1 MKMKKLLVTLS
12 RPLPCALLSLCL
24 CSCTGLRPLRGGHST
39 TGPALSGGLTQT
51 LTQPDNPSQPSR
63 QTQDTLRLRTYE
75 RRAHFS
81 PQHLPPARPASG
93 SPLPSDGRGVR
104 GEGLPSTID
113 YQPSTL
119 ISDLEQTHATTELGA
134 AQKDTSR
141 QITAKL
147 ASLKSIVWVG
157 LALFIFGLASLF
169 WPSLQTLI
177 GSVTTSAAITA
188 GGLALMVLPTLI
200 VGNELLILGGVV
212 LAVALWF
219 LAHRH
224 GHLRGQ
230 LTATTPPSA
239 PGPADGPSARSAGL

>member
-75 RRAHFS
+75 RRADFS
-81 PQHLPPARPASG
+81 PQQLAPRSADFRPQHLPPAPGAF
-93 SPLPSDGRGVR
+93 SPSA
-104 GEGLPSTID
+104 IN

>member
-1 MKMKKLLVTLS
+1 MKKPHRHPSPRLPLITYAFLS
-12 RPLPCALLSLCL
+12 FCL
-24 CSCTGLRPLRGGHST
+24 CSCTGLRPLRGGHSA
-39 TGPALSGGLTQT
+39 TGPAPSGGLAQT
-51 LTQPDNPSQPSR
+51 LTQGDNPSQPSR

-75 RRAHFS
+75 RRADFS
-81 PQHLPPARPASG
+81 PQHLPPAPGAFS
-93 SPLPSDGRGVR
+93 
-104 GEGLPSTID
+104 PSTIN

-119 ISDLEQTHATTELGA
+119 LSDLEQTHATTELGA

-169 WPSLQTLI
+169 WPPLQTLI

-200 VGNELLILGGVV
+200 VGNELLILGGVAA
-212 LAVALWF
+212 AVALWF

-230 LTATTPPSA
+230 LTAAKGT
-239 PGPADGPSARSAGL
+239 SAGTTSPAPATYEI